1 MSKALQTIFT
11 SPFKGIDMNKII
23 EDAMAVHEE
32 RILDLNRQQLDR
44 GLDAKGKSLGK
55 YANFKYKNRFEPV
68 DLKNTGEFRKKFTL
82 SRSKNKKEA
91 EIFSQDEKQSKL
103 EKRYG
108 KDIQGLNSQNMSTAG
123 EIIKP
128 EVQELYKK
136 QLMK

>member
-44 GLDAKGKSLGK
+44 GIDAKGKSLGR
-55 YANFKYKNRFEPV
+55 YANIKYKGRLQPV
-68 DLKNTGEFRKKFTL
+68 DLNLTGAYRKKKTL

-91 EIFSQDEKQSKL
+91 EIFSQDPKDPIL
-103 EKRYG
+103 VKRYG
-108 KDIQGLNSQNMSTAG
+108 KDIDGLTFENTKTAG